1 MTTIQPIL
9 DVLPQS
15 YCRAL
20 QMERTEQLEEVRLR
34 VKRAPSVICAGVE
47 RDLPLPSGG
56 GLVTQSDLEH
66 VLLSATKQSCYAAA
80 DTLRQGFVTLA
91 GGHRIGICGTAVT
104 ENGRVL
110 SVKDVSSVAIRVAR
124 SVSFTPEPLLRALTG
139 STLLVGSPGSGKTTL
154 LRGCIAA
161 LSAKGDR
168 VGVVDERGE
177 LAACVRGVPQLDL
190 GARAEVVCGFSKE
203 QGILLLLRVMNVQ
216 WIAVDEIT
224 APEDLSA
231 MRTCSYCGVHLL
243 ASAHARSMDEL
254 YERPLYK
261 ELMQMRLFSR
271 VLLLSPDKHWRVM
284 EV

>member
-1 MTTIQPIL
+1 MTNLQPIF

-20 QMERTEQLEEVRLR
+20 QMERTDELEELRLR
-34 VKRAPSVICAGVE
+34 VSRAPTIICAGRE
-47 RDLPLPSGG
+47 RNLPLPSNG
-56 GLVTQSDLEH
+56 GLVTREDLEH

-91 GGHRIGICGTAVT
+91 GGHRIGVCGTAVT
-104 ENGRVL
+104 EGGRVL
-110 SVKDVSSVAIRVAR
+110 SVKEVSSLAIRAAR
-124 SVSFTPEPLLRALTG
+124 SVTFDHAPLLRALCG
-139 STLLVGSPGSGKTTL
+139 STLLVGPPASGKTTL

-161 LSAKGDR
+161 LCAAQKR

-190 GARAEVVCGFSKE
+190 GAKAEVVCGFSKE

-224 APEDLSA
+224 APEDLAA

-243 ASAHARSMDEL
+243 ASAHARTMDEL

-271 VLLLSPDKHWRVM
+271 VLLLTQDKQWRVV